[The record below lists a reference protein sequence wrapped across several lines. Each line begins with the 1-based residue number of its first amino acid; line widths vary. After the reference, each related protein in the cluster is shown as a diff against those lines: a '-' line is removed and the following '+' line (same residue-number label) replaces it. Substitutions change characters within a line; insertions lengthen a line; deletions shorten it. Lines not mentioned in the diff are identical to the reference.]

1 MTAPSNA
8 SVRDHVRLV
17 LEKLKS
23 HQKERTS
30 TAAEDKKVNPDRAE
44 DNSRKVAFAERL
56 KAAIE
61 RRGWSLTETA
71 RQTASVL
78 GTDAK
83 FGRANLSHYLHGRS
97 MPRARQLLAL
107 SHALGVR
114 PDDLFPAGS
123 LSRVEVISGTPT
135 GIHALD
141 QGDGTVTL
149 EVSQRVP
156 WQTALEVMRLLK
168 LPSDGSS
175 SEGQWHR
182 DRGRTPR

>member
-44 DNSRKVAFAERL
+44 DNSRKAAFAERL

-78 GTDAK
+78 GTDAT

-123 LSRVEVISGTPT
+123 LSRVEVIPVLRRAFMRWIKAMALCSWKCRSGFP
-135 GIHALD
+135 
-141 QGDGTVTL
+141 
-149 EVSQRVP
+149 
-156 WQTALEVMRLLK
+156 
-168 LPSDGSS
+168 
-175 SEGQWHR
+175 
-182 DRGRTPR
+182 GRPRSRS